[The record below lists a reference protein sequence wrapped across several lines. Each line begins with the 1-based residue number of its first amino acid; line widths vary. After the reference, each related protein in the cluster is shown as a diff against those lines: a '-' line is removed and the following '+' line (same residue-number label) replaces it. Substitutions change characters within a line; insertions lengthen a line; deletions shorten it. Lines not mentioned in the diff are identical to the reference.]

1 LNFGSKGLL
10 EGNPELIYNH
20 ITFLRGNIFRV
31 KYMKNMKKG
40 TLAQIET
47 LLKRLPSVKEIGCE
61 NFIDLL
67 TVKTRPP
74 NYTGV
79 EQARLD
85 NILFSYMPLLQKDVI
100 DPIFSM
106 SLYWRKNGRY
116 FRRIIKKFRPELRKY
131 SIPKGNNQVPYM
143 IPTSVA
149 SGYVKLKNKIF
160 KSHQSDYRTEFYQNI
175 KEHVL
180 MLIDSNDFK
189 NFSPYNHKVI
199 KNVVRD
205 FYSGSLKN
213 VNTLDWWYTFEI
225 WRRELGIE

>member
-1 LNFGSKGLL
+1 MYLHQTLWILKETENLS
-10 EGNPELIYNH
+10 Y
-20 ITFLRGNIFRV
+20 RD

-85 NILFSYMPLLQKDVI
+85 NILFSYMTLLQKDVI